1 MRYLETHHFPGDV
14 NMALDVILGE
24 LSLKMGPILR
34 VYSWERPT
42 LSLGRHQRESDV
54 DFEALNELGIGCV
67 RRPSGGRAVLHFHEV
82 TYSVAFPRWSEEYS
96 MKTMEL
102 YRMISG
108 VLMEGLKKL
117 GFEVEM
123 DSGRGWMPKNPSCFS
138 SGARGEI
145 KIDGKKVVGSAQFRT
160 EDFVLQHGS
169 ILLRGEWGLLS
180 AVLSSHPSPVDLS
193 KSAVGLAELRG
204 VSFRE
209 VADAIIESFDEEYS
223 LDWMDYGEVL
233 AVLEDAKKI
242 RGDFS
247 CQSSTWSQRR

>member
-1 MRYLETHHFPGDV
+1 MRYLETHHLPVDV

-54 DFEALNELGIGCV
+54 DFEALSELGIGCV

-82 TYSVAFPRWSEEYS
+82 TYSVVFPRWSEEYS

-102 YRMISG
+102 YGKLSEI
-108 VLMEGLKKL
+108 LMRGLKKL
-117 GFEVEM
+117 GFDVEM
-123 DSGRGWMPKNPSCFS
+123 ASGRGWTPKNPSCFS

-145 KIDGKKVVGSAQFRT
+145 KINGRKVVGSAQFRT
-160 EDFVLQHGS
+160 ENFALQHGS
-169 ILLRGEWGLLS
+169 ILLKGDWEMLS
-180 AVLSSHPSPVDLS
+180 SVLSSHPSPEELS
-193 KSAVGLAELRG
+193 RSAVGLAEIRE

-209 VADAIIESFDEEYS
+209 VADAVAESFDEEYGIE
-223 LDWMDYGEVL
+223 WMDFGDVL
-233 AVLEDAKKI
+233 KAIEDAGKI

-247 CQSSTWSQRR
+247 CQSST